1 MKALPKRKGNLVL
14 IGVSFHVINCLNES
28 PYDKEGKSVAALQF
42 FKGEAA
48 SMKAPPK
55 RKGNA
60 VCSAWHSGKPKASM
74 KALPKR
80 KGNGGGLNP
89 QRIRI
94 FASMKALPK
103 RKGNYPSCPTS
114 CSRCS
119 RLNESPS
126 KKEGKFNRS
135 ALNDQVVL
143 TSMKALPKRKG
154 NVFVTVDIERLAI
167 ASMKVPTRRQRNS
180 CGTPPVRTRHGL
192 NESPPKKEGKYVWR
206 WTARQCSIASM
217 KVYIS
222 SCRTRS
228 LSVILGHHNSLSY

>member
-1 MKALPKRKGNLVL
+1 
-14 IGVSFHVINCLNES
+14 
-28 PYDKEGKSVAALQF
+28 
-42 FKGEAA
+42 
-48 SMKAPPK
+48 MKAPPT
-55 RKGNA
+55 RKGNPQLRLQ
-60 VCSAWHSGKPKASM
+60 VLRQLRVASM

-222 SCRTRS
+222 SCRTSS